1 MYEEQGDPEPAGTV
15 RDTVGNRRGE
25 RTKTVQEL
33 IISLMEQYGYP
44 GIFFLIALE
53 NVIPPIPSE
62 VILTFGGFL
71 TTYTSLGVPGV
82 VLAATL
88 GSLAGAV
95 VLYGAGMLL
104 NKERL
109 KKIAAGR
116 AGRLLGLKPEDV
128 EKADAWFQ
136 KTGTKAVFF
145 CRCVPVV
152 RSLIS
157 IPAGMSGMKL
167 PSFFLYT
174 AAGSLIWN
182 LVLVSLGAFVGESW
196 GYIACLAGEY
206 AHVMLIV
213 LAISGAS
220 GLLWMKGNRGTSG
233 RT

>member
-1 MYEEQGDPEPAGTV
+1 MHET
-15 RDTVGNRRGE
+15 
-25 RTKTVQEL
+25 

-44 GIFFLIALE
+44 GILFLIALE
-53 NVIPPIPSE
+53 NIFPPIPSE

-88 GSLAGAV
+88 GSLAGAA
-95 VLYGAGMLL
+95 VLYGAGALL

-109 KKIAAGR
+109 KKLAAGR
-116 AGRLLGLKPEDV
+116 AGKLLGLKPEDV

-136 KTGTKAVFF
+136 KKGRRAVFF

-157 IPAGMSGMKL
+157 IPAGMSRMEL
-167 PSFFLYT
+167 PQFFLYT

-182 LVLVSLGAFVGESW
+182 ILLVSLGAFMGESW
-196 GYIACLAGEY
+196 RYIAYLAGEY
-206 AHVMLIV
+206 SHVMLIV
-213 LAISGAS
+213 LGISLISGLIW
-220 GLLWMKGNRGTSG
+220 LLGNRKIKNL
-233 RT
+233 

>member
-1 MYEEQGDPEPAGTV
+1 M
-15 RDTVGNRRGE
+15 
-25 RTKTVQEL
+25 QEL
-33 IISLMEQYGYP
+33 IISLMEQYGYA

-53 NVIPPIPSE
+53 NIFPPIPSE

-82 VLAATL
+82 VAAATL
-88 GSLAGAV
+88 GSLAGAI

-104 NKERL
+104 SPERL
-109 KKIAAGR
+109 KRFASGR
-116 AGRLLGLKPEDV
+116 GGSLLGLRPEDV

-157 IPAGMSGMKL
+157 IPAGMSRMKL
-167 PSFFLYT
+167 PRFFLYT

-182 LVLVSLGAFVGESW
+182 ILLVSLGAFVGESW
-196 GYIACLAGEY
+196 GYIAYLAGEY
-206 AHVMLIV
+206 SHVMLIV
-213 LAISGAS
+213 LGISAAS
-220 GLLWMKGNRGTSG
+220 GVIWMLGNRKCQKKEKN
-233 RT
+233 